1 MTDKVMDALDAA
13 ESALQSLQLKV
24 GFIDGATYPDGT
36 AVALVAATNEYGRPD
51 HNQPPRPFFRNAIA
65 EHESEWSEKI
75 ADGIKAG
82 VPVDRVLSAVGEVI
96 VGDVVQ
102 SIATLMEPPLSP
114 ATIHQRRSRK
124 VRPNDSTKPLVDTGV
139 MIRDVHY
146 EVGEIEHSE
155 PGE

>member
-36 AVALVAATNEYGRPD
+36 SIAMVAATNEYGRPEK
-51 HNQPPRPFFRNAIA
+51 NQPPRPFFRNAIT

-82 VPVDRVLSAVGEVI
+82 TPVDQVLDSVGGVI
-96 VGDVVQ
+96 AADVFA
-102 SIATLMEPPLSP
+102 SIKNLMEPPLSP

>member
-1 MTDKVMDALDAA
+1 MSDKVMDALDAA

-24 GFIDGATYPDGT
+24 GFIDGAKYPDGT
-36 AVALVAATNEYGRPD
+36 PVAMVAATNEYGRPEN
-51 HNQPPRPFFRNAIA
+51 NQPPRPFFRNAIA

-82 VPVDRVLSAVGEVI
+82 VPVDQVLSAVGEVI
-96 VGDVVQ
+96 VADVRK

-114 ATIHQRRSRK
+114 ATIHHRRTRK
-124 VRPNDSTKPLVDTGV
+124 KLQNDSTKPLVDTKE